1 MIVSAVGLS
10 TEDLEG
16 HRLSWDLNLFK
27 GKESL
32 FDQIKPRYYFP
43 SCLTSITQPAS
54 GSNVGW
60 RLAVRKQIWWQ
71 VTVRELQLLNH
82 QTTVY

>member
-32 FDQIKPRYYFP
+32 F
-43 SCLTSITQPAS
+43 
-54 GSNVGW
+54 N
-60 RLAVRKQIWWQ
+60 
-71 VTVRELQLLNH
+71 
-82 QTTVY
+82 